1 MFPKHNEINLCLNLN
16 CSLGVLLF
24 WTLEGHEPAPMG
36 SRRDL
41 GKRQSQREIIRD
53 VDPKGGGR
61 VALGYV
67 EICCV
72 KAALEGRTGISR

>member
-1 MFPKHNEINLCLNLN
+1 
-16 CSLGVLLF
+16 
-24 WTLEGHEPAPMG
+24 MG
-36 SRRDL
+36 SRRDR

-72 KAALEGRTGISR
+72 KAALEGRTGTSR